1 MTPKARIRS
10 RRRNKISQARNRDDG
25 LPGYI
30 SEYERAVMIG
40 EISKRV
46 HGAHSFWL
54 LGHENP
60 DGDSLGCSLATF
72 AALRAVGKEVQVFAY
87 EPVARMYQFLPHT
100 DKIIYSD
107 TLPEVLPDIIFVSDN
122 GSFHRLGKEYAQQ
135 LSERGIGPHANP
147 RSNSCILINVD
158 HHVGNEMY
166 GDINLVDPSCAACG
180 ELYYH
185 LLRQLKLPFTVD
197 VARNIYIAILTDTGR
212 FSYANT
218 NRETFRIAS
227 ELIAIGVDP
236 FEVVDRVYNTRTP
249 EQLKL
254 MAKIL
259 DTMTI
264 SPDRHYFY
272 CIVTQEMLRSTGT
285 VMSDTEGVVDT
296 LKTVADFDV
305 CFLLKEDVSGKV
317 KVSARSNTDFD
328 CFGLAKRFGGG
339 GHPAASGFTLHC
351 TVQEAPAQL
360 AAALARHLEERRK
373 KGPTQGSGD

>member
-1 MTPKARIRS
+1 VTAVHR
-10 RRRNKISQARNRDDG
+10 RRRNKISQDWNRNEARA
-25 LPGYI
+25 GYI
-30 SEYERAVMIG
+30 SEYERAVLIG

-46 HGAHSFWL
+46 HSAHSFWL
-54 LGHENP
+54 LSHENP
-60 DGDSLGCSLATF
+60 DGDSLGCTLATF
-72 AALRAVGKEVQVFAY
+72 SALKAVGKEVQVFAY

-100 DKIIYSD
+100 DKIVY
-107 TLPEVLPDIIFVSDN
+107 TGLLPEALPDIIFVSDN
-122 GSFHRLGKEYAQQ
+122 GSFHRLGREYAQQ
-135 LSERGIGPHANP
+135 LTHHGIGPHANP
-147 RSNSCILINVD
+147 RNGTCTLINVD

-185 LLRQLKLPFTVD
+185 LIRQLKLPFTVD
-197 VARNIYIAILTDTGR
+197 VARNIYASILTDTGR

-236 FEVVDRVYNTRTP
+236 FEVVDRVYNSRTP
-249 EQLKL
+249 EQIKL

-264 SPDRHYFY
+264 MPSHRYFY
-272 CIVTQEMLRSTGT
+272 CIVTQEMLRATGT
-285 VMSDTEGVVDT
+285 VMTDTEGVVDT

-305 CFLLKEDVSGKV
+305 CFLLKEEVDGRV

-328 CFGLAKRFGGG
+328 CYGLAKRFGGG

-351 TVQEAPAQL
+351 ALEEAPAAL
-360 AAALARHLEERRK
+360 AAALAQHLEERKK
-373 KGPTQGSGD
+373 KGPTKGAGD